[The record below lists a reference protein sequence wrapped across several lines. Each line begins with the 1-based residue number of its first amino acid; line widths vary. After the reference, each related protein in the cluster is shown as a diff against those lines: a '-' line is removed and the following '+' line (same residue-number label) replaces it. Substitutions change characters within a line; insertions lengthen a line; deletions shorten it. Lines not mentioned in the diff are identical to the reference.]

1 MEKNRISS
9 SLSFMAPSSNSKA
22 YDMDEINDNQYMPP
36 PNITM
41 MATTVVASII
51 KPTSVIKFQ
60 ALPTTR
66 AYATACFSIPFE
78 LITVNLRSISASQG
92 SQRPDDRYGE
102 SESL

>member
-1 MEKNRISS
+1 
-9 SLSFMAPSSNSKA
+9 MAPSSNSKA
-22 YDMDEINDNQYMPP
+22 YDMDQTNDNQYAFY
-36 PNITM
+36 NITM

-66 AYATACFSIPFE
+66 AYANTRFSIPFE
-78 LITVNLRSISASQG
+78 LITVNLRSISAIQG
-92 SQRPDDRYGE
+92 WQRQGDRYGG